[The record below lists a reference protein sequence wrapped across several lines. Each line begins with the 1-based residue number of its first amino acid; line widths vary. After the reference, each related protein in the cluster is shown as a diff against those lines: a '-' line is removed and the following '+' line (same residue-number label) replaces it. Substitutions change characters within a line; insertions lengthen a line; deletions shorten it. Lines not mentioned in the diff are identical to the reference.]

1 MSKKQVKKDNWI
13 LIISILS
20 FIISVVFS
28 LISETIIPGVNIL
41 VGILI
46 TLIILF
52 IGILFDMIGVAVTQG
67 NESTF
72 HSMVSQRV
80 KGANLALSLIKS
92 KDKVSSFCND
102 VVGDICGIISG
113 STGAVIVIKIVNNTN
128 FNALI
133 VTVITMGLIS
143 TMTISGKAIF
153 KRVAIKNSTNIILK
167 FSRILGIFKR

>member
-67 NESTF
+67 NEATF

-80 KGANLALSLIKS
+80 KGAHLALNLIKS
-92 KDKVSSFCND
+92 KDKVSKTKYCLLP
-102 VVGDICGIISG
+102 I
-113 STGAVIVIKIVNNTN
+113 
-128 FNALI
+128 
-133 VTVITMGLIS
+133 
-143 TMTISGKAIF
+143 
-153 KRVAIKNSTNIILK
+153 
-167 FSRILGIFKR
+167 